1 MHNHTVMRRLGL
13 TARHLLVLLLLLL
26 RRILGEIRRLLAR
39 VGETWML

>member
-13 TARHLLVLLLLLL
+13 TARHLLVLLLLL